1 MALVQNPQVLA
12 RYQRIV
18 NEVNAT
24 LPPFETIKRLSV
36 VADEWSVETAELTP
50 SMKLKRRV
58 VEKKY
63 AAEIEAFYRDEA
75 TATA

>member
-1 MALVQNPQVLA
+1 MLA

-24 LPPFETIKRLSV
+24 LPPFETIKRLAV
-36 VADEWSVETAELTP
+36 VPDEWSVETDELTP

-58 VEKKY
+58 VEQKY
-63 AAEIEAFYRDEA
+63 AAEIAAFYQDEA
-75 TATA
+75 TATK

>member
-1 MALVQNPQVLA
+1 VIA

-18 NEVNAT
+18 DEVNAT
-24 LPPFETIKRLSV
+24 LAPFETIKRLALV
-36 VADEWSVETAELTP
+36 PDEWSIETDELTP

-63 AAEIEAFYRDEA
+63 AAEIAHFYKDEA
-75 TATA
+75 TATKQES